1 MFTVAQS
8 YNAGTNLIDTIDII
22 TADFNKDG
30 NLDLV
35 VANTASSNVSI
46 LLGVGDGTFLPAVN
60 YDAQAHPFGMAAS
73 DFNLDG
79 YLDI

>member
-8 YNAGTNLIDTIDII
+8 YNVGTNPRDII

-30 NLDLV
+30 NLDLA
-35 VANTASSNVSI
+35 VANTASSSVSI

-60 YDAQAHPFGMAAS
+60 YDAQAHPIWNGCER
-73 DFNLDG
+73 L
-79 YLDI
+79 